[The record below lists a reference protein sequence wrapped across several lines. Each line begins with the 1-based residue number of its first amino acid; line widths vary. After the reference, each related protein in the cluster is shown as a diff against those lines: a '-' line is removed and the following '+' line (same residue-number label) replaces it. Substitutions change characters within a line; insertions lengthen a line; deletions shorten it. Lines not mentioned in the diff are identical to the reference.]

1 MGRYKPVLVD
11 RRRKPSVI
19 RVEGDVAYV
28 EATRGQFALIDA
40 DDVALVSGR
49 AWNARFNCDSWRITT
64 TWRAPGRLAY
74 ADMSTLILPRREGFV
89 PDHRDGD
96 PRNNRRSNLRYA
108 TPAQNQANTRSSNP
122 LGKGVSCERGRYR
135 ANILFEKRIICLGT
149 HATAEEAA
157 AAYRR
162 AAEEL
167 YGEFAYHLRPE
178 PILPPAMEQ
187 AA

>member
-1 MGRYKPVLVD
+1 MPSKRVLVD

-19 RVEGDVAYV
+19 RVDGDVAYV

-40 DDVALVSGR
+40 DDVPLVEGR
-49 AWNARFNCDSWRITT
+49 AWSARFQFGFWRIRT
-64 TWRAPGRLAY
+64 TWRVPSGLAY

-108 TPAQNQANTRSSNP
+108 THAQNQANTRSANP
-122 LGKGVSCERGRYR
+122 LGKGVSLSRGRYR
-135 ANILFEKRIICLGT
+135 ATIGFEGRATNLGT
-149 HATAEEAA
+149 FATSEEAA